1 MTCKIR
7 LLDDLKDTIT
17 LSKLLVGAG
26 CAVLTVH
33 GRTKEEKVVSSWMDV
48 SLSLFLPLLTHI
60 NIIRVQDV
68 VLLIGRLYLP

>member
-48 SLSLFLPLLTHI
+48 SLSRSPIANTYQYH
-60 NIIRVQDV
+60 
-68 VLLIGRLYLP
+68 

>member
-1 MTCKIR
+1 MYKLNKELDVPVTCKIR

-33 GRTKEEKVVSSWMDV
+33 GRTKEEKVISSWMDIIL
-48 SLSLFLPLLTHI
+48 SLSLLLSH
-60 NIIRVQDV
+60 
-68 VLLIGRLYLP
+68 